1 MEYEIRTSPVFDKWL
16 KKLQDPINRAR
27 IMSRFQR
34 IESGN
39 FGDVKVIDNQISEI
53 RFTFGGGIR
62 IYYTMINK
70 QVLILITG
78 GNKSTQQQDI
88 NKAKMIVDQLET

>member
-1 MEYEIRTSPVFDKWL
+1 
-16 KKLQDPINRAR
+16 
-27 IMSRFQR
+27 MSRSQR

-88 NKAKMIVDQLET
+88 NKTKMIVDQLET